1 MVETQAH
8 GSPSSGVVGSRLVF
22 NEHTVVKYQNVERI
36 RLELMKTQLGAEI
49 GRATSLFRTPPIVS
63 HDSAA
68 GSITFG
74 RIYGFTNLQQAL
86 ATSLSPDRLMKRVA
100 RSLAAIHNQL
110 FLPDGYVIPLPDLG
124 VELQTQPVFVHGDF
138 STANIFYRAEGDE
151 LVVIDWSSADWLAD
165 GIGTQ
170 GPRYVDLLI
179 LLQSLFTSRPFGPYP
194 IRDPAS
200 LGRIFLEMYCK
211 KNRHEVCMD
220 EFRRYF
226 CALLSVF
233 LEQRRKQLGWR
244 FLAYKPSFWQVQQ
257 FVRKFCLDA
266 GSAR

>member
-22 NEHTVVKYQNVERI
+22 NEHTVVKYQNVERT

-86 ATSLSPDRLMKRVA
+86 STSLSPDRLMERVA

-110 FLPDGYVIPLPDLG
+110 LLPNGYVIPLPDLG

-138 STANIFYRAEGDE
+138 STANIFYRVEGDE
-151 LVVIDWSSADWLAD
+151 LVVIDWSPSDWLAG

-170 GPRYVDLLI
+170 GPRYVDLTI
-179 LLQSLFTSRPFGPYP
+179 LLQSLFASRPFGPYP
-194 IRDPAS
+194 VPNPAS
-200 LGRIFLEMYCK
+200 LGRIFLEVYCK
-211 KNRHEVCMD
+211 ESLHEVCMD

-233 LEQRRKQLGWR
+233 LEGRRKQMGWR

-266 GSAR
+266 ASAR